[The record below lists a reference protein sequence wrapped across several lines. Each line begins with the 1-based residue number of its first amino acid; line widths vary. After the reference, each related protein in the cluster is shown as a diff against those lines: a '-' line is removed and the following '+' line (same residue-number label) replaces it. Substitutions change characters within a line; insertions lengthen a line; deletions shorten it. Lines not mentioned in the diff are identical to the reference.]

1 VTLAVTL
8 TVILTEHH
16 DRSPA
21 LDAAAQDGLVC
32 ARCRR
37 PVRHPTAEPLPPHL
51 RGKVLTTIRRWPEGP
66 ICSGCYATACETYG
80 VCDGCG
86 VDRLLPGIGPAGQ
99 RWCTDCAGGIGDFT
113 CSRCGQEGWKHYKG
127 VCGRCVLRDRL
138 STALDDGTG
147 RIRPELQPL
156 FDHVASMARPRS
168 GILWLSKPHV
178 PPLLEAIAH
187 GRVALT
193 HEGIGTLTPWRS
205 AIYVRDLLV
214 AVGSLPPVD
223 RELVLFQQWLPD
235 WLERI
240 PDVAHRK
247 VLNRYATWHV
257 LRQLRTTAEQA
268 PIGHYRHQ
276 NARQGLR
283 TAAAF
288 LVNLQAAGHTLE
300 TCDQAYLDRWFSLA
314 LQHQRQAV
322 RRFLMWAVRT
332 HAAPRLRLPT
342 VIEKA
347 ASPISHQ
354 QRMHLIRR
362 VHDGTGMDL
371 TERVVGL
378 LILLYAQPLTRI
390 VRLTI
395 DDITTD
401 DGTTDDGTK
410 DSDEALPLDSQHRP
424 PGVALAIRLGDP
436 PAPIPAPFDQLV
448 RDYLA
453 ARPNLTTATNRD
465 SRWLF
470 PGRRAGQPLHPT
482 SIRLRLQRLQIPNLD
497 SRSRAL
503 REILLQA
510 PPSVVAGM
518 IGYAPSRAEA
528 IAAEAGGTW
537 KRYAP
542 GDHSRQRAYPRPS

>member
-1 VTLAVTL
+1 M
-8 TVILTEHH
+8 IPTERQ
-16 DRSPA
+16 DRSPVPDV
-21 LDAAAQDGLVC
+21 LTGPLGLMC

-37 PVRHPTAEPLPPHL
+37 PVRHPTATPSPPHP
-51 RGKVLTTIRRWPEGP
+51 RGKVLTTIRRWPEGA
-66 ICSGCYATACETYG
+66 ICSGCYAKACETYG

-86 VDRLLPGIGPAGQ
+86 VDRLLPGIGPGGQ

-113 CSRCGQEGWKHYKG
+113 CSRCGQEGWKHFKG
-127 VCGRCVLRDRL
+127 VCSRCVLRDRL
-138 STALDDGTG
+138 RAALDDGSG

-156 FDHVASMARPRS
+156 FDHVALMARPRS

-178 PPLLEAIAH
+178 PPLLNAIAH
-187 GRVALT
+187 GRVGLS
-193 HEGIGTLTPWRS
+193 HDEIGTLAPWRS
-205 AIYVRDLLV
+205 AIYLRDLLV
-214 AVGSLPPVD
+214 ASGVLPPID
-223 RELVLFQQWLPD
+223 RELFLFQQWLPN
-235 WLERI
+235 WLEQI
-240 PDVAHRK
+240 PDHAHRK
-247 VLNRYATWHV
+247 VLTRYATWHV
-257 LRQLRTTAEQA
+257 LRQLRATAEQG

-288 LVNLQAAGHTLE
+288 LVTLQAVGGTLE
-300 TCDQAYLDRWFSLA
+300 GCDQRHLDQWFSLA
-314 LQHQRQAV
+314 LHHQRQAV
-322 RRFLMWAVRT
+322 RRFLLWAVRT

-342 VIEKA
+342 VMETA

-362 VHDGTGMDL
+362 VHDGDGMDL

-395 DDITTD
+395 DDITI
-401 DGTTDDGTK
+401 DDGTK
-410 DSDEALPLDSQHRP
+410 DSDDALPLDSQHRP
-424 PGVALAIRLGDP
+424 PGGALAIRLGDP
-436 PAPIPAPFDQLV
+436 PAPIPAPFDELI

-470 PGRRAGQPLHPT
+470 PGRRAGQPLHPS
-482 SIRLRLQRLQIPNLD
+482 SIRLRLQRLGVPNLN

-528 IAAEAGGTW
+528 IAAQAGGTW

-542 GDHSRQRAYPRPS
+542 GDHGRLPRGDVQSRQ